1 MNNPK
6 QRKSKGKFEKK
17 DRLNDLKRK
26 KQKKVIE
33 LSLFDVH

>member
-1 MNNPK
+1 MKNSK

-26 KQKKVIE
+26 KRKKVIE